1 LVWSAYGIFNT
12 VYGLSWLM
20 GSAAMGFLYGI
31 SIAYVIIFSV
41 TLELLSL
48 VCFLLLG
55 FKAIRRH

>member
-1 LVWSAYGIFNT
+1 
-12 VYGLSWLM
+12 
-20 GSAAMGFLYGI
+20 MGFLYGI

-55 FKAIRRH
+55 LQAIRRH